1 MGRYIVTRY
10 ENLISYAESIG
21 ANIMEYDL
29 GYDEKI
35 GWCVENRIYI
45 NTRMKEYEKI
55 EVLSEEIGHYKTTF
69 GNISDLS
76 NIKNS
81 KLEKIARRE
90 GYKIFAKPSLLIDAV
105 KNGATADYEIADYL
119 NVSTAILLDVV
130 EDLKQQYGIRIPI
143 DDYYLY
149 LEPHLDI
156 ALNKDKINKKI
167 IKEMFSDGKEQQ

>member
-21 ANIMEYDL
+21 ANIVEYDL

-45 NTRMKEYEKI
+45 NTRMNEYEKI

-81 KLEKIARRE
+81 KKKKIARRE

-143 DDYYLY
+143 GDYYLY

-156 ALNKDKINKKI
+156 ALNKDKINKKNN
-167 IKEMFSDGKEQQ
+167 KGDVFNGEEQ

>member
-1 MGRYIVTRY
+1 MGRCIVTRY

-55 EVLSEEIGHYKTTF
+55 EVLSEEIGHFKTTF

-76 NIKNS
+76 DIKNS

-90 GYKIFAKPSLLIDAV
+90 GYKIFAKPSLLIDAI
-105 KNGATADYEIADYL
+105 KSGATDDYEIADYL
-119 NVSTAILLDVV
+119 SVSKEILKDVI
-130 EDLKQQYGIRIPI
+130 EDLKAQYGIRIPI
-143 DDYYLY
+143 GDYYLY

-156 ALNKDKINKKI
+156 ALNKDKINNKNNKGDV
-167 IKEMFSDGKEQQ
+167 FNGKEQ

>member
-1 MGRYIVTRY
+1 MTRY
-10 ENLISYAESIG
+10 EKLVCYAENIG
-21 ANIMEYDL
+21 AKVKEVDYCKNKKYGITIDNKIFINSRMTES
-29 GYDEKI
+29 EK
-35 GWCVENRIYI
+35 Y
-45 NTRMKEYEKI
+45 
-55 EVLSEEIGHYKTTF
+55 EVLSEEIGHLKTTF

-143 DDYYLY
+143 GDYYLY

-156 ALNKDKINKKI
+156 ALNKDKINKKNN
-167 IKEMFSDGKEQQ
+167 KGDVFNGKEQQ

>member
-1 MGRYIVTRY
+1 MTRY
-10 ENLISYAESIG
+10 ESLIIYAEKMG
-21 ANIMEYDL
+21 AKVK
-29 GYDEKI
+29 EKNFRTYKKYGRTI
-35 GWCVENRIYI
+35 RNTIYI
-45 NTRMKEYEKI
+45 NSSMTNCEKI
-55 EVLSEEIGHYKTTF
+55 EVLSEEIGHFKTTF

-105 KNGATADYEIADYL
+105 KSGATADYEIADYL

-143 DDYYLY
+143 GDYYLY

>member
-1 MGRYIVTRY
+1 MGRCVVTRY
-10 ENLISYAESIG
+10 ENLIFYAESIG

-55 EVLSEEIGHYKTTF
+55 EVLSEEIGHFKTTF

-81 KLEKIARRE
+81 KLEK
-90 GYKIFAKPSLLIDAV
+90 
-105 KNGATADYEIADYL
+105 
-119 NVSTAILLDVV
+119 
-130 EDLKQQYGIRIPI
+130 
-143 DDYYLY
+143 
-149 LEPHLDI
+149 
-156 ALNKDKINKKI
+156 
-167 IKEMFSDGKEQQ
+167 

>member
-1 MGRYIVTRY
+1 MTRY
-10 ENLISYAESIG
+10 ENLVCYAENIG
-21 ANIMEYDL
+21 AEVIEVDYYANKKYGRCIK
-29 GYDEKI
+29 GYI
-35 GWCVENRIYI
+35 LI
-45 NTRMKEYEKI
+45 NQRMTESEKI
-55 EVLSEEIGHYKTTF
+55 EVLSEEIGHFKTTF

-130 EDLKQQYGIRIPI
+130 EDLKQQYGIRITI
-143 DDYYLY
+143 RNYYIY
-149 LEPHLDI
+149 LEPYLKID
-156 ALNKDKINKKI
+156 LNKDKINKKNN
-167 IKEMFSDGKEQQ
+167 KGDVFNGKEQQ